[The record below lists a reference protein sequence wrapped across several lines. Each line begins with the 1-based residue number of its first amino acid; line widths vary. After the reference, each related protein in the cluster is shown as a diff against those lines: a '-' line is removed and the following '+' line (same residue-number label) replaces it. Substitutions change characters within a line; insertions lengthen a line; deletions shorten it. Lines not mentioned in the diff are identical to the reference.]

1 MIMDDRQ
8 KKHMKLHL
16 KAVTALILGIVLVLC
31 APVVMADERPIPE
44 PAAAEAEQLPTFAVS
59 KPFGVVAGCSR
70 ILPVADV
77 VRVAVA
83 NPNIADVVVVSQTEV
98 IVNGK
103 SLGRTTL
110 YVWDASG
117 RTGYDVRVCQDNQ
130 GLLEEIS
137 EVIGLDDIE
146 VRLAKSTLLLEG
158 TCKTDAEYERADKI
172 AKAYADKVLN
182 LITVLNP
189 KVPPPPP
196 AIDGSE
202 VEAGIGIDGVSVRVV
217 KDAIILEGLVEKAS
231 DAERAESFAR
241 LFAPQVLNFID
252 VEPSVYECE
261 EEVLAHEDGPE
272 DTSLDPGE
280 TKVDRE
286 TEDIEDI
293 ENIEYASTQDSDDDL
308 KDKIVA
314 ALHDPGIEV
323 MVVDGTVLLEGEVSD
338 DYAKVRA
345 EAVAKLYARNVVNLV
360 RVAKASVEPPPAPPL
375 PPSELPKAAPEVP
388 LEDMVTQY
396 IGLPDL
402 IVRSVDGKL
411 LIEGNVESQNDLERV
426 ERIASLFSK
435 DVVNL
440 VDIRNPLQVLLQVQV
455 VEINRGALKNLGI
468 SWGSVIDGAF
478 SPGSFMFGEWT
489 SPIGLGSGGGTPE
502 EVWQARLP
510 VSSIVTELWRLSP
523 IRAVLD
529 TLVSQDLAKVL
540 AAPSLLT
547 LSGEEADFLVGG
559 EIPVYMGQ
567 VDGRAIFE
575 WRPYGVKLNM
585 LPTVDTKGRIVL
597 DVKPEVSSLDWGNA
611 LDTGVAT
618 IPALRMRKASTHL
631 VVEDNVTIAVGGL
644 IQNTEAK
651 IVKKLPILGDIPIIG
666 GLFRSERFEK
676 GESELIILITPR
688 TVRIGEVITR
698 DQILD
703 CDVREVSEIEVSG
716 K

>member
-1 MIMDDRQ
+1 MSD
-8 KKHMKLHL
+8 
-16 KAVTALILGIVLVLC
+16 
-31 APVVMADERPIPE
+31 
-44 PAAAEAEQLPTFAVS
+44 
-59 KPFGVVAGCSR
+59 PFGVVAGCSR
-70 ILPVADV
+70 ILPVKDV

-83 NPNIADVVVVSQTEV
+83 NPSIADVVVISKTEL

-110 YVWDASG
+110 YVWDSSG

-130 GLLEEIS
+130 GLLVEIS
-137 EVIGLDDIE
+137 EVIGLSDVE
-146 VRLAKSTLLLEG
+146 VRFAKSTLLLEG
-158 TCKTDAEYERADKI
+158 TCETDAEYERADKI
-172 AKAYADKVLN
+172 AKAYVDKVLN

-189 KVPPPPP
+189 EAPPPPP
-196 AIDGSE
+196 TIDGSE
-202 VEAGIGIDGVSVRVV
+202 VEAGMGIDGISVRVV
-217 KDAIILEGLVEKAS
+217 KDAIILEGLVENES
-231 DAERAESFAR
+231 DAERAESFAK
-241 LFAPQVLNFID
+241 LYTPQVLNFID
-252 VEPSVYECE
+252 VEPPTYD
-261 EEVLAHEDGPE
+261 EEVLEGEDGPE
-272 DTSLDPGE
+272 DTNLDLRE
-280 TKVDRE
+280 AEIDREAVE
-286 TEDIEDI
+286 TED
-293 ENIEYASTQDSDDDL
+293 APTRDSDEGL
-308 KDKIVA
+308 KDRIIA
-314 ALHDPGIEV
+314 ALGDPGIEV
-323 MVVDGTVLLEGEVSD
+323 VVVDGTALLEGEVSD
-338 DYAKVRA
+338 DYVKVRA
-345 EAVAKLYARNVVNLV
+345 EAVAKLYAQKVVNLV
-360 RVAKASVEPPPAPPL
+360 RVVEAFVEPPPAPPL
-375 PPSELPKAAPEVP
+375 PPSELPEAAPKVP
-388 LEDMVTQY
+388 LEDKVIQY

-411 LIEGNVESQNDLERV
+411 LLEGDVESQNDLERV
-426 ERIASLFSK
+426 ERIASLFSQ

-440 VDIRNPLQVLLQVQV
+440 IGVRNPLQVLLQVQV

-468 SWGSVIDGAF
+468 SWGSVIDGAL
-478 SPGSFMFGEWT
+478 SAGSFMFGEWT
-489 SPIGLGSGGGTPE
+489 SPLGLGLSGGPE

-510 VSSIVTELWRLSP
+510 IDNIVTELWRLSP

-585 LPTVDTKGRIVL
+585 LPTVDTKGRIIL
-597 DVKPEVSSLDWGNA
+597 DIEPEVSSLDWSNA

-631 VVEDNVTIAVGGL
+631 VVEDDVTIAVGGL

-676 GESELIILITPR
+676 GESELIILITPKI
-688 TVRIGEVITR
+688 VRIGETVTR
-698 DQILD
+698 EQILD
-703 CDVREVSEIEVSG
+703 CDVREVSEIEVPG

>member
-1 MIMDDRQ
+1 MIMSDRWQ
-8 KKHMKLHL
+8 KYL
-16 KAVTALILGIVLVLC
+16 KCHAKAILVLILGIVLVLY
-31 APVVMADERPIPE
+31 APMARASEKPVLESTADQV
-44 PAAAEAEQLPTFAVS
+44 EQPRVFS
-59 KPFGVVAGCSR
+59 MSDPFGVVAGCSR
-70 ILPVADV
+70 ILPVKDV

-83 NPNIADVVVVSQTEV
+83 NPSIADVVVISKTEL

-110 YVWDASG
+110 YVWDSSG

-130 GLLEEIS
+130 GLLVEIS
-137 EVIGLDDIE
+137 EVIGLSDVE
-146 VRLAKSTLLLEG
+146 VRFAKSTLLLEG
-158 TCKTDAEYERADKI
+158 TCETDAEYERADKI
-172 AKAYADKVLN
+172 AKAYVDKVLN

-189 KVPPPPP
+189 EAPPPPP
-196 AIDGSE
+196 TIDGSE
-202 VEAGIGIDGVSVRVV
+202 VEAGMGIDGISVRVV
-217 KDAIILEGLVEKAS
+217 KDAIILEGLVENES
-231 DAERAESFAR
+231 DAERAESFAK
-241 LFAPQVLNFID
+241 LYTPQVLNFID
-252 VEPSVYECE
+252 VEPPTYD
-261 EEVLAHEDGPE
+261 EEVLEGEDGPE
-272 DTSLDPGE
+272 DTNLDLRE
-280 TKVDRE
+280 AEIDREAVE
-286 TEDIEDI
+286 TED
-293 ENIEYASTQDSDDDL
+293 APTRDSDEGL
-308 KDKIVA
+308 KDRIIA
-314 ALHDPGIEV
+314 ALGDPGIEV
-323 MVVDGTVLLEGEVSD
+323 VVVDGTALLEGEVSD
-338 DYAKVRA
+338 DYVKVRA
-345 EAVAKLYARNVVNLV
+345 EAVAKLYAQKVVNLV
-360 RVAKASVEPPPAPPL
+360 RVVEAFVEPPPAPPL
-375 PPSELPKAAPEVP
+375 PPSELPEAAPKVP
-388 LEDMVTQY
+388 LEDKVIQY

-411 LIEGNVESQNDLERV
+411 LLEGDVESQNDLERV
-426 ERIASLFSK
+426 ERIASLFSQ

-440 VDIRNPLQVLLQVQV
+440 IGVRNPLQVLLQVQV

-468 SWGSVIDGAF
+468 SWGSVIDGAL
-478 SPGSFMFGEWT
+478 SAGSFMFGEWT
-489 SPIGLGSGGGTPE
+489 SPLGLGLSGGPE

-510 VSSIVTELWRLSP
+510 IDNIVTELWRLSP

-585 LPTVDTKGRIVL
+585 LPTVDTKGRIIL
-597 DVKPEVSSLDWGNA
+597 DIEPEVSSLDWSNA

-631 VVEDNVTIAVGGL
+631 VVEDDVTIAVGGL

-676 GESELIILITPR
+676 GESELIILITPKI
-688 TVRIGEVITR
+688 VRIGETVTR
-698 DQILD
+698 EQILD
-703 CDVREVSEIEVSG
+703 CDVREVSEIEVPG